1 VPFLGQWSAFDLRGA
16 RSVFASGAIL
26 SKTAFGPT
34 LSVAV
39 EAAFSAVILVV
50 VEPPSCPVIGIPG
63 AALKAPFP
71 SSVVVSVKS
80 RPPAFSVVLPFPV
93 KAPFPSSVAIAVKS
107 RPPAFSVVPPF
118 PVKSPFPSSVV
129 VSVPR
134 SGKPIPVR
142 PPSLTT
148 GRLIFRERFRRAFA
162 HPERSR
168 TGDRVVFK
176 VGLFRFV
183 GVHPEVA
190 VGVVD
195 SEG

>member
-50 VEPPSCPVIGIPG
+50 VEPPSCPIIGIPG

-71 SSVVVSVKS
+71 SSVAV
-80 RPPAFSVVLPFPV
+80 
-93 KAPFPSSVAIAVKS
+93 AVKS

-118 PVKSPFPSSVV
+118 PVKAPVPSSVV